1 MKRAAA
7 MLRAVSELGSAAN
20 VGRVAAVGLV
30 CNLAIHWHRSC
41 EAAIPLLLLAYLLL
55 VLATGGEIFRPNRH
69 GFWSTFAVGWLHV
82 AFFSSLLFFQL
93 SLELSFPL
101 FLLMMTGGWEFL
113 SLGELVWP
121 RRLAP
126 LMMIFGFLA
135 GVLIFYLAPDS
146 AAGVPT
152 EVVETFFA
160 RLFIPFDLLMLPLL
174 ALSWKRA
181 VRRPA
186 KLRRCSDVASAE
198 PHAPTTRG

>member
-7 MLRAVSELGSAAN
+7 ILRALFELDPAAN
-20 VGRVAAVGLV
+20 CGRVAAVGLI
-30 CNLAIHWHRSC
+30 CNLAIRWHRSC

-69 GFWSTFAVGWLHV
+69 GFWFTFGVGWLHV

-113 SLGELVWP
+113 SLGELLWP

-126 LMMIFGFLA
+126 LMMIFGFLG

-152 EVVETFFA
+152 EMVEAFFR
-160 RLFIPFDLLMLPLL
+160 RLFVPFDLLLLPLL
-174 ALSWKRA
+174 GLAWKRA
-181 VRRPA
+181 MRR
-186 KLRRCSDVASAE
+186 ASANQ
-198 PHAPTTRG
+198 